1 MIHAPLPTTD
11 LYFVNACKDLIGG
24 WLRRGP
30 VRRLGANTFRC
41 GNRLL
46 LIRRDAPELI
56 ERALAWPGRLIYL
69 IDDDIDGGAQ
79 SPGLPS
85 DYRDRLARFAQ
96 GPFDRLL
103 RRADLIVASSD
114 VLAERLRSDDRP
126 RGEIVRLDPYWP
138 LPLADQSHFGTIDTR
153 IEIAHLGT
161 GSHAAGLARA
171 APAILAMLD
180 HCPEARFTYIGKP
193 AAHPTLEAHPR
204 ATRLAPMGWARYRPW
219 LPRQRFHLA
228 LYPLAP
234 TPFDRA
240 RSANKLIE
248 HGIVGAVGLYP
259 EDWGPAAL
267 LGDGA
272 ILAPNDP
279 SEWEEC
285 LHLAVKRRDK
295 WAQRGAAASL
305 ALAQLNDPAQQRR
318 FWAHHLMRGAVP

>member
-1 MIHAPLPTTD
+1 MRQAALPTTD
-11 LYFVNACKDLIGG
+11 LYFVDACSDWIGG

-30 VRRLGANTFRC
+30 VQRLGPNTFC
-41 GNRLL
+41 SGDRLL
-46 LIRRDAPELI
+46 LIRRDTPELI

-69 IDDDIDGGAQ
+69 IDDDIDGVAQ

-85 DYRDRLARFAQ
+85 AYRDRLERFAQ

-114 VLAERLRSDDRP
+114 VLAERLQSDDRP
-126 RGEIVRLDPYWP
+126 RGEIVRLDPYWR
-138 LPLADQSHFGTIDTR
+138 LPLADQSHFATTDRR

-161 GSHAAGLARA
+161 GSHAPGLARA
-171 APAILAMLD
+171 APAIRAMLD
-180 HCPEARFTYIGKP
+180 HCPTARFTYIGKQVT
-193 AAHPTLEAHPR
+193 HPTLEAHPR
-204 ATRLAPMGWARYRPW
+204 ATRLAPMSWARYRRW

-228 LYPLAP
+228 LYPLAQS
-234 TPFDRA
+234 PFDRA

-272 ILAPNDP
+272 ILVRNDP
-279 SEWEEC
+279 SEWEAC
-285 LHLAVKRRDK
+285 LLTVLERPSELS
-295 WAQRGAAASL
+295 QRAAKCAKVL
-305 ALAQLNDPAQQRR
+305 VAFNDPARQRA
-318 FWAHHLMRGAVP
+318 FWKRHLVD